1 MVALYIGDC
10 DENELLSWLIENI
23 GPLGMTTQAT
33 TDFYKQFY
41 AKDGM
46 WFMHTSDVSD
56 VSGQFDT
63 VTCVEF
69 GNKDDALLC
78 KLTWGGSL

>member
-1 MVALYIGDC
+1 MFTLYLGDC
-10 DENELLSWLIENI
+10 DEEVVLTWLIENI
-23 GPLGMTTQAT
+23 GPLGMTTQASG
-33 TDFYKQFY
+33 DYYKQFY

-46 WFMHTSDVSD
+46 WVLRTSDVSD

-69 GNKDDALLC
+69 GSKEDALLC
-78 KLTWGGSL
+78 HLTWGGSL